1 MDAFVTH
8 NHLVGNYRNYLKS
21 FLSIADEKIQEEVRK
36 SFEADGFIPEPLV
49 QFNPAYEPGESL
61 IDLLNQRLI
70 HADLPR
76 AIGSY
81 NLYKHQVEA
90 LKIGLNNEGFIVTS
104 GTGSGKSLTFLST
117 IFNSIFEQGRNKTKG
132 VKAILVYPMNA
143 LINSQEEEIK
153 SYEQNFGGT
162 FPITYKKYTG
172 QEKQDVRDEI
182 KQLQPDIILTNY
194 MMLELIMTRAS
205 EAWLRDSMK
214 DNLRFL
220 IFDELHT
227 YRGRQ
232 GSDVGMLIRRIKS
245 HCRQK
250 LVCIGT
256 SATMASKGTPD
267 EKKQAVAEVA
277 TKIFG
282 ETFSSNQ
289 IIDEYL
295 KPCTNAVLPNALEL
309 RKAVLSSINKDGDEN
324 IFISHP
330 LTNWLELAVALNLN
344 DQKLERGKPLSIKAI
359 AQILQRETEVEF
371 DLAYGTVKELLQW
384 AEKLN
389 EKNRLASTRKTFLP
403 FRFHQFISQTSTV
416 SVTLEPRKNRKITI
430 KPGRYV
436 KENGEEKILFP
447 VRFSRYSGVDFI
459 CVEKN
464 VEEKILLPRNP
475 EETFPTFTQKE
486 LTGENLNEHNLR
498 FGYLVLDEG
507 EEFWNDNLQDLVPES
522 WLKNSGNSL
531 RPYFDWHMPKPI
543 YFNSE
548 GKYSQEPIY
557 PLKGYYTPAK
567 LRVDPTAGVFYEDV
581 KTNENTKLMSL
592 GHEGRSTATTILTYS
607 IIKSLSE
614 QKERLKYQKLLS
626 FTDNRQDAALQAGH
640 FNDFIA
646 SIRLRAGLY
655 NATRKTSQGLDINNI
670 SERVLEELN
679 LKEIDYANPNFMS
692 KDPDFPELE
701 NEKAI
706 KAYILIRI
714 FQDLE
719 RSWRYTL
726 PNLEQTALLEI
737 QYNRLDQLVSMDQK
751 FQGLQL
757 LDTATPEKRKKI
769 LTQLLNFFRTNFAIY
784 HRYLLEEF
792 AETENLLRNR
802 LDSNKLWSLDH
813 HEKLDRPTYM
823 VSVRPGRSEQRGVY
837 FATMGSRSGFGKYLR
852 REFSEAGLDQLS
864 QDEFKEYIETLCD
877 LLVNTTFL
885 VKKEG
890 LRGERGIVNGYLL
903 RSDCLRWF
911 AGDGRT
917 VMVDH
922 TRINTYK
929 PLILSPNP
937 FFKELYQTDFK
948 QFQRELIGREHTG
961 QLSADDRIERERDF
975 EEGKLACLYCSPTM
989 ELGVNIA
996 NLNVVHLRSVPPS
1009 PANYAQRSG
1018 RAGRSGQTA
1027 VVVTY
1032 CSAWSP
1038 HDQNYFKESDKMVAG
1053 SVIPPRIDLVNDE
1066 LLTSHFNAYILM
1078 ELEIKGLKA
1087 SVSDLLDISNEN
1099 NITIRQGIK
1108 DDISDGIRLQ
1118 RNHWKNGFKNVIRS
1132 IEQNLKDAWWFNEN
1146 WYDQKINSF
1155 YSRFES
1161 TFTRWIHLY
1170 RAARR
1175 MIHSSRAILDDVTI
1189 KQDSDIKWDAKRRH
1203 SAGLKQVELLL
1214 NNSNKEIGNESE
1226 FYVFRY
1232 LAAEGFLP
1240 GYNFTRLPV
1249 RTFVGYKYAEQG
1261 EYISRSRA
1269 IALREFGPQNVLYHN
1284 GSKYEVNRMNLL
1296 NPEELQRKIKISTQ
1310 TGYAFLDD
1318 EAELANND
1326 PITENELRGAA
1337 AEFKSNLIELT
1348 ETEAR
1353 PRERISCIEEERSSK
1368 GYDIDEY
1375 FRYPSGIEHTKQSVI
1390 KRASTELLRLIY
1402 GQATELIKMNRR
1414 ARRAADN
1421 REGFPIDIRNGK
1433 WLTQKELENQETF
1446 NNKRDVL
1453 LFVRETADTLY
1464 LQPLENLKLDSAQII
1479 NLSFALKRAI
1489 EIQFQIESNEIGVI
1503 PMGNEEAPNI
1513 LIYEAAQGSLGILS
1527 QLIDEPD
1534 KLKELFVTAYKALH
1548 FDPQT
1553 RDETEYGKTLPKASY
1568 EDLLTYYNQRH
1579 HEILDRYSIKEALEC
1594 LMDCEMSQLN
1604 QGKDYDQQ
1612 YQYLLDNYDKSS
1624 HSELPF
1630 IQYLYKNKIAL
1641 PHKAQVRMNDY
1652 YISADFVYNNGHGP
1666 VLIFCDGSVHDNE
1679 LVKRDDEHKRKLL
1692 RDAGY
1697 DVIVWHYLT
1706 PVEEF
1711 VNSRRDVFRKLG

>member
-8 NHLVGNYRNYLKS
+8 DNIVGTYRNYLES
-21 FLSIADEKIQEEVRK
+21 FLSIADEKIEAEVKK
-36 SFEADGFIPEPLV
+36 SFEKEGFIPEPLV
-49 QFNPAYEPGESL
+49 QFNPAYESGVSLESL
-61 IDLLNQRLI
+61 VKDKKI
-70 HADLPR
+70 HPELPK

-81 NLYKHQVEA
+81 NLHKHQELA
-90 LKIGLNNEGFIVTS
+90 LRIGLEPNGFIVTS

-117 IFNSIFEQGRNKTKG
+117 IFNSIFEQGKNKKRG

-153 SYEQNFGGT
+153 EYQKNYGPSFPVT
-162 FPITYKKYTG
+162 FRKYTG
-172 QEKQDVRDEI
+172 QEKTEI
-182 KQLQPDIILTNY
+182 REDIRLSQPDIILTNY

-205 EAWLRDSMK
+205 ETWLRDSMK

-220 IFDELHT
+220 VFDELHT

-232 GSDVGMLIRRIKS
+232 GSDVSMLIRRIKS
-245 HCRQK
+245 HCTHQ
-250 LVCIGT
+250 LICIGT

-267 EKKQAVAEVA
+267 EKKKAVASVA
-277 TKIFG
+277 SRIFG
-282 ETFSSNQ
+282 QTFSTDQ
-289 IIDEYL
+289 IVDEYL
-295 KPCTNAVLPNALEL
+295 KPCTDAVLPNALEL
-309 RKAVLSSINKDGDEN
+309 RRAVISGIDKERNESS
-324 IFISHP
+324 FVSHP
-330 LTNWLELAVALNLN
+330 LTNWLELTTALRLN
-344 DQKLERGKPLSIKAI
+344 DGKLERGKPLSIKSI
-359 AQILQRETEVEF
+359 AQKIQHETEVEF
-371 DLAYGTVKELLQW
+371 DIAYTTIKDLLQW

-389 EKNRLASTRKTFLP
+389 EQNRIAKTGKTFLP

-436 KENGEEKILFP
+436 KEDGQEKTLYP
-447 VRFSRYSGVDFI
+447 VRFSRYSGIDFI

-464 VEEKILLPRNP
+464 VKESTLLPRNP
-475 EETFPTFTQKE
+475 DDPVPTFTQKE

-507 EEFWNDNLQDLVPES
+507 EEFWNDNLQDLAPES
-522 WLKNSGNSL
+522 WLNTSGNAL
-531 RPYFDWHMPKPI
+531 RPFFDWHMPKAI

-548 GKYSQEPIY
+548 GKYSHEPVY
-557 PLKGYYTPAK
+557 PLKGYYIPVK

-581 KTNENTKLMSL
+581 KTSENAKLMSL
-592 GHEGRSTATTILTYS
+592 GNEGRSTATTILTYG
-607 IIKSLSE
+607 IVKSLSDQNE
-614 QKERLKYQKLLS
+614 ELKYQKLLS

-646 SIRLRAGLY
+646 SIRLRAGVY
-655 NATRKTSQGLDINNI
+655 NAVLKASGGLDINNI
-670 SERVLEELN
+670 AERVLEELN
-679 LKEIDYANPNFMS
+679 LREEDYATFIS

-706 KAYILIRI
+706 KTYVLIRI

-726 PNLEQTALLEI
+726 PNLEQTALLQIE
-737 QYNRLDQLVSMDQK
+737 YNRLDRLVKLDEK
-751 FQGLQL
+751 FQGIQL
-757 LDTATPEKRKKI
+757 LDKSTPEKRKKI
-769 LTQLLNFFRTNFAIY
+769 LTQLLNFFRTNFSIY
-784 HRYLLEEF
+784 HRYLVEEL
-792 AETENLLRNR
+792 AETDNLLRNR

-823 VSVRPGRSEQRGVY
+823 VSVRPGRSVQRGVY
-837 FATMGSRSGFGKYLR
+837 FSTMGSRSGFGKYMK
-852 REFSEAGLDQLS
+852 REFTEAGLDQLS
-864 QDEFKEYIETLCD
+864 QDEFKEYVETICD
-877 LLVNTTFL
+877 LLEKTTFL

-890 LRGERGIVNGYLL
+890 LRGERGVINGYLL
-903 RSDCLRWF
+903 RSDCLRWL
-911 AGDGRT
+911 AGDGAT
-917 VMVDH
+917 VMIDH

-929 PLILSPNP
+929 PLNLLPNP
-937 FFKELYQTDFK
+937 FFKKLYQTDFS
-948 QFQRELIGREHTG
+948 QFQRELVTREHTG
-961 QLSADDRIERERDF
+961 QLSSDDRIQREDDF
-975 EEGKLACLYCSPTM
+975 EDGKLACLYCSPTM
-989 ELGVNIA
+989 ELGVNIR

-1038 HDQNYFKESDKMVAG
+1038 HDQNYFRESDKMVAG
-1053 SVIPPRIDLVNDE
+1053 SVVPPRIDLMNDD
-1066 LLTSHFNAYILM
+1066 LLTTHFNAYILM
-1078 ELEIKGLKA
+1078 ELELRGLRT
-1087 SVSDLLDISNEN
+1087 SVAELLDISNDK
-1099 NITIRQGIK
+1099 NITVLQGIK
-1108 DDISDGIRLQ
+1108 DDILDGIRN
-1118 RNHWKNGFKNVIRS
+1118 RREHWKAGFKKIIHS
-1132 IEQNLKDAWWFNEN
+1132 IEPDLTTTWWFSEK

-1161 TFTRWIHLY
+1161 SFIRWIHLY
-1170 RAARR
+1170 QAARR
-1175 MIHSSRAILDDVTI
+1175 MINSSRAVLDDVTI
-1189 KQDSDIKWDAKRRH
+1189 KQDADQKWDAKRRH

-1214 NNSNKEIGNESE
+1214 NNSRKETGNESE

-1269 IALREFGPQNVLYHN
+1269 IALSEFGPQNVLYHN
-1284 GSKYEVNRMNLL
+1284 GSKFEVNRMNVL
-1296 NPEELQRKIKISTQ
+1296 NPEELQRKIKISAH

-1326 PITENELRGAA
+1326 PITENELKGAA

-1368 GYDIDEY
+1368 GYKIEDY
-1375 FRYPSGIEHTKQSVI
+1375 FRYTSGVEHTKQCII
-1390 KRASTELLRLIY
+1390 KRAGQDLLKLIY
-1402 GQATELIKMNRR
+1402 GQATELIKLNRR
-1414 ARRAADN
+1414 ARRSADN

-1433 WLTQKELENQETF
+1433 WLTRKELEDQETF

-1464 LQPLENLKLDSAQII
+1464 LQPLENLSLSADQIV
-1479 NLSFALKRAI
+1479 NLSYALKRAI
-1489 EIQFQIESNEIGVI
+1489 EIQFQVESSEIGVQ
-1503 PMGNEEAPNI
+1503 PMGRAEAPNI
-1513 LIYEAAQGSLGILS
+1513 LVYEAAQGSLGILS
-1527 QLIDEPD
+1527 QLVDDPN
-1534 KLKELFVTAYKALH
+1534 KLKELFATAYRSLH
-1548 FDPQT
+1548 FDPDTKQ
-1553 RDETEYGKTLPKASY
+1553 ETEYGKTLPKASY

-1579 HEILDRYSIKEALEC
+1579 HEILDRYSIKEALEY

-1630 IQYLYKNKIAL
+1630 IQHLYKNKLAL
-1641 PHKAQVRMNDY
+1641 PHKAQVRMDDY

-1679 LVKRDDEHKRKLL
+1679 LVKKDDEHKRKLL

-1706 PVEEF
+1706 PIEEF